1 MIAPVT
7 TSRTTG
13 IALAVHGA
21 ASILTRPVGDRARGM
36 ADRGFTPGLP
46 HAVLVPALEIV
57 AGSVLG
63 TTAPT
68 PARGGQQS
76 RGTQRRRATR
86 SSSTARGIRRA
97 AAAAAAAAAATTAL
111 AAVRV
116 GADLDDRSVTA
127 GTVAAAAVTWAG
139 ASATVAR
146 TRGRARAGLL
156 AAVGAVV
163 VFELVRR
170 RRVLRAR

>member
-57 AGSVLG
+57 VGSVLG

-68 PARGGQQS
+68 PARGGQQR

-86 SSSTARGIRRA
+86 SSSTARGIRR
-97 AAAAAAAAAATTAL
+97 AAAAAAATTAL

-127 GTVAAAAVTWAG
+127 GTVAAAAMTWAG
-139 ASATVAR
+139 ASAAVAQ

>member
-63 TTAPT
+63 TTVPT

-86 SSSTARGIRRA
+86 SSSTARGVRR
-97 AAAAAAAAAATTAL
+97 AAAAAAATTAL

-116 GADLDDRSVTA
+116 GADLDDRSINA
-127 GTVAAAAVTWAG
+127 GTVAAAAVTCFG
-139 ASATVAR
+139 ASATVAQ

-156 AAVGAVV
+156 AAVGVVV

>member
-57 AGSVLG
+57 VGSVLG

-97 AAAAAAAAAATTAL
+97 AAAAAAAATTAL

-139 ASATVAR
+139 ASAAVAQ

-156 AAVGAVV
+156 AAVGTVV

>member
-13 IALAVHGA
+13 ITLAVHGA

-36 ADRGFTPGLP
+36 ADRGFAPGLP
-46 HAVLVPALEIV
+46 HAILVPALEII

-76 RGTQRRRATR
+76 RCTQRRRATR
-86 SSSTARGIRRA
+86 SSSTARGVRR
-97 AAAAAAAAAATTAL
+97 AAAAATTAL

-139 ASATVAR
+139 ASAAVAQ

-163 VFELVRR
+163 AFELVRR

>member
-21 ASILTRPVGDRARGM
+21 AAILTRPVGDRARGM

-76 RGTQRRRATR
+76 RSTQRRRATR

-97 AAAAAAAAAATTAL
+97 AAAAAAATTAL

-116 GADLDDRSVTA
+116 GAELDDRSVTA

-139 ASATVAR
+139 ASATVAQ

-156 AAVGAVV
+156 TAVGAVV

>member
-1 MIAPVT
+1 MIASVT
-7 TSRTTG
+7 ISRTTG

-21 ASILTRPVGDRARGM
+21 ASILIRPVGDRARGM

-63 TTAPT
+63 TTVPT

-86 SSSTARGIRRA
+86 SSSTARGVRR
-97 AAAAAAAAAATTAL
+97 AAAAATTAL

-116 GADLDDRSVTA
+116 GADLDDRSITA
-127 GTVAAAAVTWAG
+127 GTVAAAAVTCFG
-139 ASATVAR
+139 ASATVAQ

-156 AAVGAVV
+156 AAVGVVV

>member
-57 AGSVLG
+57 VGSVLG

-86 SSSTARGIRRA
+86 SSSTARGVRR
-97 AAAAAAAAAATTAL
+97 AAAAAAATTAL

-139 ASATVAR
+139 ASAAVAQ

-156 AAVGAVV
+156 AAVGVVV

>member
-21 ASILTRPVGDRARGM
+21 ASILTRPVGGRARVM

-63 TTAPT
+63 TTVPT
-68 PARGGQQS
+68 PAPGGQQS

-86 SSSTARGIRRA
+86 SSSTARGVRR

-127 GTVAAAAVTWAG
+127 GTVAAAAMTWAG
-139 ASATVAR
+139 ASATVAQ
-146 TRGRARAGLL
+146 TRGRARAGLV
-156 AAVGAVV
+156 AAVGVVV

>member
-86 SSSTARGIRRA
+86 SSSTARGVRR
-97 AAAAAAAAAATTAL
+97 AAAAATTAL

-116 GADLDDRSVTA
+116 GADLDDRSITA
-127 GTVAAAAVTWAG
+127 GTVAAAAVTCFG
-139 ASATVAR
+139 ASATVAQ

-156 AAVGAVV
+156 AAVGVVV

>member
-7 TSRTTG
+7 TSRMTG

-21 ASILTRPVGDRARGM
+21 ASILIRPVGDRARGM
-36 ADRGFTPGLP
+36 AGRGFAPGLP
-46 HAVLVPALEIV
+46 HAILVPALEII

-86 SSSTARGIRRA
+86 SSSTARGVRR
-97 AAAAAAAAAATTAL
+97 AAAAAAATTAL

-139 ASATVAR
+139 ASAAVAQ

-156 AAVGAVV
+156 AAVGVVV

>member
-63 TTAPT
+63 TTLPT
-68 PARGGQQS
+68 PAGGSQQS

-86 SSSTARGIRRA
+86 SSSTARGIRR
-97 AAAAAAAAAATTAL
+97 AAAAAAATTAL

-139 ASATVAR
+139 ASAAVAQ
-146 TRGRARAGLL
+146 TRGRARAVLL
-156 AAVGAVV
+156 TAVGAVV